1 MEKRPLIKI
10 FLDEMEANGH
20 PNVRAL
26 NNKTLEFT
34 KETNLTEEG
43 DCILG
48 LRASKGCADLS
59 PQLKDAIHQGRK
71 IRVELWAN
79 EIRDFFIGWGDPELT
94 LTNINSVV
102 FRMSDFKCDRT
113 ILIKCNKAAF
123 HIEQKIARFMQKAEN
138 KLRIKFYLLQSC

>member
-1 MEKRPLIKI
+1 MEKHPLIKV
-10 FLDEMEANGH
+10 FLDEMEAYGH

-34 KETNLTEEG
+34 KETDLTEEG

-48 LRASKGCADLS
+48 LRASKGCANLS
-59 PQLKDAIHQGRK
+59 PQLKDAIHQGLK

-79 EIRDFFIGWGDPELT
+79 DVLDTFTGFGDPELS
-94 LTNINSVV
+94 LTSNVSLV
-102 FRMSDFKCDRT
+102 FRVSNFKCDRT
-113 ILIKCNKAAF
+113 ILIKCSKAAF

-138 KLRIKFYLLQSC
+138 KLLIKFYLLK